1 MDPIGVFIATL
12 HQTIGHD
19 KAAAFIGVPAGDK
32 AACLLC
38 QYEKAPGREQ
48 APGQPKRVAVE
59 QAIGRGAPT

>member
-38 QYEKAPGREQ
+38 QYEKAPG
-48 APGQPKRVAVE
+48 QPERVAVE